1 MPEEI
6 VPADKRLRVVFLA
19 LIAAGALL
27 VVANSTLSRLAGSYD
42 PAEDPEQIYQELVV
56 RIRLIA
62 SIGAVPLLVFA
73 AYFGSNGWRTLR
85 CGAWPPYGM
94 RVPWSLARRRGR
106 YAVAMG
112 VGNIALAAL
121 FVFQAAV
128 SIWSAWFVVE

>member
-6 VPADKRLRVVFLA
+6 VPADKRLRVAFLV
-19 LIAAGALL
+19 LLAAGVLLL
-27 VVANSTLSRLAGSYD
+27 VATPTLSRLAGSYD

-62 SIGAVPLLVFA
+62 AIGAVPLLVLA

-112 VGNIALAAL
+112 VGNIAMAAIV
-121 FVFQAAV
+121 VFKVAV
-128 SIWSAWFVVE
+128 SIWSAWFLVE